1 MKTIICFGDSNTWGF
16 NPAGG
21 TRYSMKERWGSLLR
35 EELGSDYYVIEE
47 GHNGRTTVFDDPVGE
62 YKSGKN
68 YIIPCIESHS
78 PVDLVIILLGT
89 NDLKARFSLTAL
101 DIANGA
107 GMLVKMVQRS
117 NAGLDFKAPKI
128 LLIAPPPIKEV
139 GIFSE
144 AFEGGEKKSH
154 KLSKHYKTVA
164 EQLGC
169 DFLDASQIIE
179 SSDIDGIHL
188 EVSEHQK
195 LAAEVAEKVRGIMS
209 CN

>member
-1 MKTIICFGDSNTWGF
+1 
-16 NPAGG
+16 
-21 TRYSMKERWGSLLR
+21 MKERWGSVLR
-35 EELGSDYYVIEE
+35 EELGSDYYVVEE

-68 YIIPCIESHS
+68 YIIPCIESHG

-117 NAGLDFKAPKI
+117 NAGPDFKAPKV

-139 GIFSE
+139 GIFAE
-144 AFEGGEKKSH
+144 AFEGGERKSH
-154 KLSKHYKTVA
+154 KLSKHYKAVA

-169 DFLDASQIIE
+169 DFLDASQIIK
-179 SSDIDGIHL
+179 SSDVDGIHL
-188 EVSEHQK
+188 EVSEHNK
-195 LAAEVAEKVRGIMS
+195 LAAAVAGKVREIMGDS
-209 CN
+209 